1 MSITKIRVYYQSDGS
16 NSSRCSYQLLEKKA
30 TVTLPKLVKEYGDKN
45 GYDKIKVSYSCANLV
60 LKGENSELLMNSI
73 ITGYDYEWII
83 KLTRWE
89 WIDENNVEPKLENKY
104 SKIKIY
110 HNTDG
115 EGRTLTMPLTKECM
129 EYGDRFGYDKLK
141 VKASGY
147 DFYVEN
153 MEGGTMAYKESPDY
167 IGGIIKFEWLNAEI
181 ESELKKLKNIY
192 SKIRINHG
200 DNYKMTIPLPK
211 KLMEYGDRFGYD
223 KITFARKNWA
233 TFFLYDPDG
242 FILLR
247 KDCWETGLGEI
258 KSIEWLND
266 KSEAVPFNPAPAP
279 FETPAEEPA
288 TSPVVEEAATP
299 APAEV
304 EVVAAPVAEPAPAPV
319 AEAAAEA
326 TTQTISDQDAFK
338 FELKKTTT
346 IGVLKAAFHEAFGAQ
361 VRVYNGRSC
370 AEDNVSLGEV
380 GLTNEG
386 TLECS
391 PNLTVGNFVERM
403 QTEFGLK
410 VKVYTCDYFVAVID
424 GLTLEQAGKVKKN
437 AVKKD
442 MEALLAK

>member
-1 MSITKIRVYYQSDGS
+1 MSISKIRIYYQSDGG
-16 NSSRCSYQLLEKKA
+16 NSSRCSNQLLEKKS
-30 TVTLPKLVKEYGDKN
+30 TVTLPKIVKEYGEKN
-45 GYDKIKVSYSCANLV
+45 GYDKIKISHSYANLV
-60 LKGENSELLMNSI
+60 LKGENSEPLMDSI
-73 ITGYDYEWII
+73 ITGCDYEWIN

-89 WIDENNVEPKLENKY
+89 WIDDNNVGFKPLNKY
-104 SKIKIY
+104 SKVKVY
-110 HNTDG
+110 HNWQGD
-115 EGRTLTMPLTKECM
+115 GRTLTLPLSKECI
-129 EYGDRFGYDKLK
+129 EYGDRYGYDKIK
-141 VKASGY
+141 VSQTGW
-147 DFYVEN
+147 DFAMAN
-153 MEGGTMAYKESPDY
+153 KEGGTMIYKSFWDADSGVGEV
-167 IGGIIKFEWLNAEI
+167 IRIEWLNAQIEAEI
-181 ESELKKLKNIY
+181 KNLKNQFT
-192 SKIRINHG
+192 KIRVNHG
-200 DNYKMTIPLPK
+200 ANYKMTVTLPK
-211 KLMEYGDRFGYD
+211 KLTEFGDRYGYD
-223 KITFARKNWA
+223 KITFVRKGV
-233 TFFLYDPDG
+233 TFYLYDPDG

-258 KSIEWLND
+258 KSMEWLND
-266 KSEAVPFNPAPAP
+266 KEETVPFKPSPAP
-279 FETPAEEPA
+279 FEAPAEEP
-288 TSPVVEEAATP
+288 TP

-304 EVVAAPVAEPAPAPV
+304 EVVAAPVVEPAPAPV

-391 PNLTVGNFVERM
+391 PNLTAGNFVERM